1 MFMIDLTMSLFYDKN
16 KGLFSTEPKEN
27 INLQRLIQI
36 YQSDFVK
43 LKTSEIQNPNL
54 TQEQKQEL
62 KKQLPFV
69 TPYSCSSYRS
79 KENVFH
85 LNSNIICLDFDNL
98 YQKEA
103 RLLKHHLSQNES
115 TILTAI
121 SPRSNGVKAIIHLPQ
136 IKDFGLMQL
145 QNKNKHLT
153 DLIETFDLQFN
164 KPTKEAIEYHYYFQK
179 HNLQAI
185 LSKLNIS
192 IEADISQ
199 LKIVQPFLIAYDSD
213 LYYNLDAKPL
223 QVELTDYVAQ
233 ERPIIECKIETK
245 DFNDRTQKRIA
256 GFLRKK
262 LDFICTDMRNSSQG
276 TRHPQIAR
284 CIDILEK
291 LHYLPEIESEIVTR
305 LKNSITEMYGSEN
318 EAKKCNAFRSFE
330 AIYKNVVPRK
340 CSKIEAIING
350 AEILAI

>member
-1 MFMIDLTMSLFYDKN
+1 MIDLTMSLFYDKS

-43 LKTSEIQNPNL
+43 EKTQGLLSENISHQD
-54 TQEQKQEL
+54 KQEL
-62 KKQLPFV
+62 KKQLPFI

-121 SPRSNGVKAIIHLPQ
+121 SPRQKGVKAIIHLPQ
-136 IKDFGLMQL
+136 IKDFGLMHL

-179 HNLQAI
+179 HNLPSI
-185 LSKLNIS
+185 LSNLGIS

-199 LKIVQPFLIAYDSD
+199 LKIVQPFLIAYDSE
-213 LYYNLDAKPL
+213 LYYNLETKPL

-233 ERPIIECKIETK
+233 ERPQIESKVETK
-245 DFNDRTQKRIA
+245 DFSDRTQKRIA

-284 CIDILEK
+284 CIDVLEK
-291 LHYLPEIESEIVTR
+291 LHYLPDIESEVVAR
-305 LKNSITEMYGSEN
+305 LKNAITEMYGSEN
-318 EAKKCNAFRSFE
+318 EAKRSNAFRSFD
-330 AIYKNVVPRK
+330 AIFKNIVPRK

>member
-1 MFMIDLTMSLFYDKN
+1 MENVLMSLFYDKK
-16 KGLFSTEPKEN
+16 KGIFSVEPKEV

-36 YQSDFVK
+36 YKSEFVK
-43 LKTSEIQNPNL
+43 LKTSEIQNPEL
-54 TQEQKQEL
+54 TQEHKQEL
-62 KKQLPFV
+62 KKQLPFI
-69 TPYSCSSYRS
+69 TPYSCSTYRS

-121 SPRSNGVKAIIHLPQ
+121 SPRQKGVKAIIHLPQ

-145 QNKNKHLT
+145 QKKNKHLT

-164 KPTKEAIEYHYYFQK
+164 QPTKEAIEYHYYFQK

-213 LYYNLDAKPL
+213 LYYNLEAKPL
-223 QVELTDYVAQ
+223 NIELADYVAQ
-233 ERPIIECKIETK
+233 ERPQIESKVETK
-245 DFNDRTQKRIA
+245 DFSDRTKKRIA

-262 LDFICTDMRNSSQG
+262 LDFICSDMRKSSQG

-284 CIDILEK
+284 SIDILER
-291 LHYLPEIESEIVTR
+291 LHYLPEIESEVIAR
-305 LKNSITEMYGSEN
+305 LKNAIAEMYGSEN
-318 EAKKCNAFRSFE
+318 EAKRSNAFRSFD
-330 AIYKNVVPRK
+330 AIFKNIVPRK

>member
-1 MFMIDLTMSLFYDKN
+1 MIDLTMSLFYDKS

-43 LKTSEIQNPNL
+43 EKTQSLLSENISHL
-54 TQEQKQEL
+54 DKQEL
-62 KKQLPFV
+62 KKQLPFI

-98 YQKEA
+98 SQKEA

-121 SPRSNGVKAIIHLPQ
+121 SPRQKGVKAIIHLPQ

-164 KPTKEAIEYHYYFQK
+164 KPTKEAVEYHYYFQK

-192 IEADISQ
+192 IVADVSQ
-199 LKIVQPFLIAYDSD
+199 LKIVQPFLIAYDSE
-213 LYYNLDAKPL
+213 LYYNLEAKPL
-223 QVELTDYVAQ
+223 NIELSHYVAQ
-233 ERPIIECKIETK
+233 ERTQIESKVETK
-245 DFNDRTQKRIA
+245 DFSDRTQKRIA

-262 LDFICTDMRNSSQG
+262 LDFICSDMRNSSQG

-284 CIDILEK
+284 CIDILER
-291 LHYLPEIESEIVTR
+291 LHYLPEMESEVVAR
-305 LKNSITEMYGSEN
+305 LKNAIAEMYGSEN
-318 EAKKCNAFRSFE
+318 EANRSNAFRSFD
-330 AIYKNVVPRK
+330 AIFKNIVPRK

>member
-43 LKTSEIQNPNL
+43 EKTQSLLSENISHL
-54 TQEQKQEL
+54 DKQEL
-62 KKQLPFV
+62 KKQLPFI

-121 SPRSNGVKAIIHLPQ
+121 SPRQKGVKAIIHLPQ

-145 QNKNKHLT
+145 QNQNTHLT

-179 HNLQAI
+179 HNLPAI

-192 IEADISQ
+192 IEADVSQ

-213 LYYNLDAKPL
+213 LYYNLETKPL
-223 QVELTDYVAQ
+223 QVELTHYVAQ
-233 ERPIIECKIETK
+233 ERPQIESKVETK
-245 DFNDRTQKRIA
+245 DFSDRTQKRIA

-262 LDFICTDMRNSSQG
+262 LDFICNDMRNSSQG

-284 CIDILEK
+284 CIDILER
-291 LHYLPEIESEIVTR
+291 LHYLPDIESEVIAT
-305 LKNSITEMYGSEN
+305 LKNAITEMYGSEN
-318 EAKKCNAFRSFE
+318 EANRSNAFRSFD
-330 AIYKNVVPRK
+330 AIFKNIVPRK